1 MTLSA
6 ASKEFITLKPG
17 DFGFADAKDKDS
29 LRSVILDFSTFGLDD
44 LTMSDRELTLAE
56 KTTKQVEVT
65 YQQLANGYISVKA
78 GAIASTKTIAF
89 QVRDDG
95 GTANDGIDTS
105 LATNTLSVLAT
116 PPASND
122 KEILNMIRVGQALAQ
137 LEESLPPGE
146 RDPDVMKAANGLSS
160 ENRELFLEKF
170 DSGLFDGAVDRARRF
185 VYANIESQEN
195 LEAEKS
201 DLEAQLAEL
210 QASAD
215 QSELDQSKIEA
226 LQSRLESLSS
236 TLEQYT
242 SLVPDVSLL
251 DSLVQ
256 TDADGNPLPIDM
268 DQLRSSLGDAAG
280 DVISEANDE
289 GNVDIKVGNST
300 SITMSQE
307 ELAEL
312 LASKQDTFQ
321 DSLKQGFSD
330 ANEGTK
336 AQIKTIAAA
345 ETFGATDSETAAN
358 YDAAAKEFLAAGVT
372 IADVLDTGD
381 PALTSKAK
389 DLVSD
394 GDAESLAKARATL
407 ETVESPFGGA
417 ATITAA
423 DLINEATRIK
433 RTFADAIL
441 TEVDTLGTAELAH
454 TNAAYIGAL
463 DGNVAGQPGVTFSA
477 DSKTMV
483 FTFPLSPGQTQT
495 TQILSYLAGG
505 KDIYAYEQAVDDNG
519 DPRFES
525 DDTTPIY
532 ALDDNGNKIVSGFSE
547 AALETDAGY
556 AEGSY
561 DTYLKYV
568 SYDDLLKYGATPTGT
583 IDADTEEMIFS
594 WGDSSSWGD
603 ETNSLN
609 TADSNPLTLLSKPAD
624 LDSSSD
630 NYIDYVITK
639 PGWYDFT
646 QVGGSGDG
654 AKYVTVTQE
663 IDGEAVTRIVG
674 VELNFSRDM
683 FGDKTPGDDQITDP
697 GATVAVV
704 PKGNGQLAADES
716 AINTA
721 ELEQLRAQAA
731 ATTAAGG
738 AGGGGAGL
746 GGLGFPPKHMINS
759 PCFV

>member
-1 MTLSA
+1 VITDNNDGTYTYTPSADSNGLVTLNYSVSDGKGGITNATNTFTIEAENDDPIVANTPTVFQNINEDGELTIETATLLASFTDVDANTTLTIESMEVSQDAGTVVQDANGNYVFTPVDDFNGLATFSYVISDGAGGLLQQQQFIKVNPVNDAPTANDVTLSA

-29 LRSVILDFSTFGLDD
+29 LRSVILDFSSFGLDD

-122 KEILNMIRVGQALAQ
+122 KEILNMIRVGQALTQ

-242 SLVPDVSLL
+242 TLVPDVSLL

-312 LASKQDTFQ
+312 LASKQESFQ

-345 ETFGATDSETAAN
+345 ETFGATDSEAAAN

-381 PALTSKAK
+381 PTLTSKAK

-441 TEVDTLGTAELAH
+441 KEVDTLGTAELAH

-505 KDIYAYEQAVDDNG
+505 KDIYTYEQAVDDNG

-525 DDTTPIY
+525 DGTTPIMPSMTT
-532 ALDDNGNKIVSGFSE
+532 ATRSCPDSAKRLWKRMLATRKAVM
-547 AALETDAGY
+547 
-556 AEGSY
+556 
-561 DTYLKYV
+561 
-568 SYDDLLKYGATPTGT
+568 TPT
-583 IDADTEEMIFS
+583 
-594 WGDSSSWGD
+594 
-603 ETNSLN
+603 
-609 TADSNPLTLLSKPAD
+609 
-624 LDSSSD
+624 
-630 NYIDYVITK
+630 
-639 PGWYDFT
+639 
-646 QVGGSGDG
+646 
-654 AKYVTVTQE
+654 
-663 IDGEAVTRIVG
+663 
-674 VELNFSRDM
+674 
-683 FGDKTPGDDQITDP
+683 
-697 GATVAVV
+697 
-704 PKGNGQLAADES
+704 
-716 AINTA
+716 
-721 ELEQLRAQAA
+721 
-731 ATTAAGG
+731 
-738 AGGGGAGL
+738 
-746 GGLGFPPKHMINS
+746 
-759 PCFV
+759 